1 MSMGLLESKVA
12 LVTGASKGIGQAIAI
27 ALAREGAD
35 VVINYRRDVAGA
47 RATLGEVERWGRRGL
62 IVQADVGKLEEC
74 QRLFDR
80 TQEHFGRIDIDVN
93 NAAVG
98 EIHPFLEMDA
108 DTWHRIL
115 ATNLDHYL
123 YCGQL
128 AARQMVWQGQ
138 GGRIINISSIS
149 RYMVLAGMSAYCAA
163 KGGIFG
169 LTRTMAIELAPHKIS
184 VNSIAPGAIETPLNI
199 PFYTPPVRARYAERI
214 PWEGIG
220 KPEWIANVAVFL
232 ASDLSEYVTGQEI
245 VADGGF
251 SINGSVGHGEHE

>member
-1 MSMGLLESKVA
+1 MLLENKVA
-12 LVTGASKGIGQAIAI
+12 IVTGASKGIGQAIAI

-35 VVINYRRDVAGA
+35 VTINYRSDEAGA
-47 RATLGEVERWGRRGL
+47 RATLAEVERHGQRGL
-62 IVQADVGKLEEC
+62 IVRADIGKLEEC
-74 QRLFDR
+74 QSLFDR
-80 TQEHFGRIDIDVN
+80 ALEHFGRLDIQVN
-93 NAAVG
+93 NAAVA
-98 EIHPFLEMDA
+98 EIHPVLEMDA

-123 YCGQL
+123 FCGQI
-128 AARQMVWQGQ
+128 AARQMIKQGQ
-138 GGRIINISSIS
+138 GGRIVNISSIS

-163 KGGIFG
+163 KGGIYG
-169 LTRTMAIELAPHKIS
+169 LSRVMAIELAPHRIS

-199 PFYTPPVRARYAERI
+199 PFYTPPVRRRYAERI

-220 KPEWIANVAVFL
+220 KPEWVANVAVFL

-251 SINGSVGHGEHE
+251 SVNGSVGHGEDE

>member
-1 MSMGLLESKVA
+1 VLLENKAAV
-12 LVTGASKGIGQAIAI
+12 VTGASKGIGQAIAI

-35 VVINYRRDVAGA
+35 VAINYRSDEEGA
-47 RATLGEVERWGRRGL
+47 KATLAEVQRHGRRGL
-62 IVQADVGKLEEC
+62 LVRADVSKQEEC
-74 QRLFDR
+74 QRLID
-80 TQEHFGRIDIDVN
+80 EAIGAFGRLDVQVN
-93 NAAVG
+93 NAAVA
-98 EIHPFLEMDA
+98 EIHPILEMDA

-123 YCGQL
+123 YCSQI
-128 AARQMVWQGQ
+128 AARQMIKQGQ

-149 RYMVLAGMSAYCAA
+149 RYMVLSGMSAYCAA
-163 KGGIFG
+163 KGGIYG
-169 LTRTMAIELAPHKIS
+169 LTRVMAIELAPHKIS
-184 VNSIAPGAIETPLNI
+184 ANMIAPGAIETPLNI
-199 PFYTPPVRARYAERI
+199 PFYTPPVRRRYAERI

-251 SINGSVGHGEHE
+251 SINGTVGHGQAE

>member
-1 MSMGLLESKVA
+1 MLLENKGAV
-12 LVTGASKGIGQAIAI
+12 VTGASKGIGQAIAI

-35 VVINYRRDVAGA
+35 VAINYRSDEEGA
-47 RATLGEVERWGRRGL
+47 RATLAEVERHGRRGL
-62 IVQADVGKLEEC
+62 LVRADVSNQADC
-74 QRLFDR
+74 QRLIDEAAGR
-80 TQEHFGRIDIDVN
+80 FGRLDIQVN
-93 NAAVG
+93 NAAVA
-98 EIHPFLEMDA
+98 EIHPVLDMDA

-123 YCGQL
+123 YCGQI
-128 AARQMVWQGQ
+128 AARRMIEQGQ

-149 RYMVLAGMSAYCAA
+149 RYMVLSGMSAYCAA
-163 KGGIFG
+163 KGGIYG
-169 LTRTMAIELAPHKIS
+169 LTRVMAIELAPHKIS
-184 VNSIAPGAIETPLNI
+184 VNMIAPGAIETPLNI
-199 PFYTPPVRARYAERI
+199 PFYTPPVRRRYAERI

-251 SINGSVGHGEHE
+251 SINGTVGHGQHD